1 MPYEESIRLY
11 SPLDLHVLK
20 NTKYEKLID
29 ITEYENAVAI
39 IPFLG
44 VGVNNLLTKVVSQ
57 ISDSNFLNR
66 LRIEFAGI
74 ANQIIAADS
83 LLVND
88 TEVLIRACKRGARI
102 INPAFEGAVGFNSSS
117 AEKLLMRHSL
127 HSLFQVGFEMIMKV
141 KREAQLW
148 LKRSWFYRN
157 NLELSFW
164 GKEWG
169 ETLSGLLEYRPQFYA
184 GSKEQEPYRDFE
196 TLSELNDTKKIIH
209 GLMRLDRLLG
219 HLAEGWS
226 MGIFTRGNVS
236 AFYPLLCNL
245 WARSFLGLGEYPSGL
260 PLNQARAFLRNIR
273 NEDDGPPFKI
283 SRFKDDFIEYFMS
296 RVSGLDSE
304 EKSTLNDTLSCV
316 WQRFDEG
323 YAFVSEDDLDAR
335 YSEMLTIET
344 D

>member
-102 INPAFEGAVGFNSSS
+102 INP
-117 AEKLLMRHSL
+117 
-127 HSLFQVGFEMIMKV
+127 
-141 KREAQLW
+141 
-148 LKRSWFYRN
+148 
-157 NLELSFW
+157 
-164 GKEWG
+164 
-169 ETLSGLLEYRPQFYA
+169 
-184 GSKEQEPYRDFE
+184 
-196 TLSELNDTKKIIH
+196 
-209 GLMRLDRLLG
+209 G
-219 HLAEGWS
+219 H
-226 MGIFTRGNVS
+226 
-236 AFYPLLCNL
+236 
-245 WARSFLGLGEYPSGL
+245 
-260 PLNQARAFLRNIR
+260 
-273 NEDDGPPFKI
+273 
-283 SRFKDDFIEYFMS
+283 
-296 RVSGLDSE
+296 
-304 EKSTLNDTLSCV
+304 
-316 WQRFDEG
+316 
-323 YAFVSEDDLDAR
+323 
-335 YSEMLTIET
+335 
-344 D
+344 